1 MNLHRLSILAAATLL
16 ASCAATVDGLFEPAC
31 IAYEGDTIEL
41 LDGRFEWRR
50 FTDQV
55 NVDEEGNKVD
65 PFPGYPIVGTYT
77 LQDERVSFVPDG
89 SGETRDRYLLEY
101 REEIYL
107 LTYEEN
113 EAALD
118 TDTIPSCALKRTS
131 AE

>member
-1 MNLHRLSILAAATLL
+1 MNLHRLSILAAVTFL

-31 IAYEGDTIEL
+31 IAYEGDRIEM

-55 NVDEEGNKVD
+55 NVDEAGNRVD
-65 PFPGYPIVGTYT
+65 PFPGYPIVGTYE
-77 LQDERVSFVPDG
+77 LQDERVTFVPDG
-89 SGETRDRYLLEY
+89 NGETRDRYLLEY
-101 REEIYL
+101 RQELYL

-118 TDTIPSCALKRTS
+118 TDTIPSCALKRS
-131 AE
+131 IAE